1 MPKRTTA
8 FVTFPIVALG
18 AASILAVLI
27 SLLFG
32 AREADD
38 TALQRQRDT
47 IERRLSAELNG
58 RQSERSQ
65 F

>member
-1 MPKRTTA
+1 LPKRTTA

-18 AASILAVLI
+18 AASILVVLI
-27 SLLFG
+27 SLLIG

-47 IERRLSAELNG
+47 IEHAIDQHG
-58 RQSERSQ
+58 
-65 F
+65 